1 VYGTVARMRI
11 KPGHE
16 QALMNMQNEWN
27 ETRGPAAKGA
37 VAAYVFK
44 SDRDAEEG
52 TLVAIFR
59 DRESYFANA
68 QDPAQDAW
76 YQEMRSH
83 LQADPEWVDGEVI
96 SANTY

>member
-1 VYGTVARMRI
+1 MFGTVARLRI

-16 QALMNMQNEWN
+16 QALLDMQNKWN
-27 ETRGPAAKGA
+27 ETRRPAAIGA

-59 DRESYFANA
+59 DRESYVANA
-68 QDPAQDAW
+68 EDPAQDAW
-76 YQEMRSH
+76 YQQMRSH

-96 SANTY
+96 SATTY